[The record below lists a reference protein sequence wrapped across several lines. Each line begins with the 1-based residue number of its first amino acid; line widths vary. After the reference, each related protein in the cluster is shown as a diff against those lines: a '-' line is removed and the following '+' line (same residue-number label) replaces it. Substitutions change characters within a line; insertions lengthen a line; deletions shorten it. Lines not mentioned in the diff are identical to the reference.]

1 MKSTERAIIEMRER
15 AIDPALD
22 IRTAARKADVI
33 LTETVR
39 IEGSLRAIRDV
50 AGMPGAQAAAQ
61 AALQRV
67 CRAHMNDNDGWV
79 A

>member
-1 MKSTERAIIEMRER
+1 MQSTDRAMIEMRER
-15 AIDPALD
+15 APDDGLD
-22 IRTAARKADVI
+22 LRTAVLKADLVV
-33 LTETVR
+33 TETVK

-50 AGMPGAQAAAQ
+50 AGMAGVHAAAQ
-61 AALQRV
+61 AAVWRV

>member
-1 MKSTERAIIEMRER
+1 MPDAAIQAIREERSASLELR
-15 AIDPALD
+15 L
-22 IRTAARKADVI
+22 AAQKADLI
-33 LTETVR
+33 RIETAK

-50 AGMPGAQAAAQ
+50 AGMNGAQAAAQ

-67 CRAHMNDNDGWV
+67 SRAHMNDNDGWV

>member
-1 MKSTERAIIEMRER
+1 MGAVENIR
-15 AIDPALD
+15 PAVLV
-22 IRTAARKADVI
+22 ADLI
-33 LTETVR
+33 LTETVK
-39 IEGSLRAIRDV
+39 IEGSLRVIRDV
-50 AGMPGAQAAAQ
+50 AGMPGANAAAQ

>member
-1 MKSTERAIIEMRER
+1 MTAEPLR
-15 AIDPALD
+15 PAPYLIAD
-22 IRTAARKADVI
+22 LIR
-33 LTETVR
+33 TETVK

-67 CRAHMNDNDGWV
+67 CRAYMNDNDGWC

>member
-1 MKSTERAIIEMRER
+1 MPDAAIQAMREER
-15 AIDPALD
+15 SASLEL
-22 IRTAARKADVI
+22 RLAAQKADLI
-33 LTETVR
+33 RIETAK

-50 AGMPGAQAAAQ
+50 AGMPGAHAAAS

>member
-1 MKSTERAIIEMRER
+1 MPDAAIQAMREDREAHLAYRLARQR
-15 AIDPALD
+15 ADLI
-22 IRTAARKADVI
+22 
-33 LTETVR
+33 R
-39 IEGSLRAIRDV
+39 IETAKIEGCLRAIRDV
-50 AGMPGAQAAAQ
+50 AGMKGAQAASQ